1 MRILGEYNR
10 KLLQVR
16 HRNDLEDGRSPV
28 CRIYMFLCSL
38 FPKKKPRIVRYFRR
52 IELQGPVLEAES
64 AIDIDNEILVIDLLR
79 QLSSRR
85 RER

>member
-10 KLLQVR
+10 KLLQIG

-28 CRIYMFLCSL
+28 CQIYMFLCSL

-64 AIDIDNEILVIDLLR
+64 VIDNEILVMDLLR